1 MAQQFT
7 SENFEKEVLEAS
19 KEKPVLVD
27 FFASW
32 CGPCKMQGPIV
43 EEVAKEMKGKAIV
56 GKLDTEKEKEI
67 AEKYEIQSIPTLIVF
82 KDGKEAETMTGLQ
95 NKELLIDTLEKHI

>member
-7 SENFEKEVLEAS
+7 SENFEKEVFEAS

>member
-1 MAQQFT
+1 MAKEFT
-7 SENFEKEVLEAS
+7 DENFEKEAIEAS

-43 EEVAKEMKGKAIV
+43 EELAEEMKEKAII
-56 GKLDTEKEKEI
+56 GKLDTEKEQKT
-67 AEKYEIQSIPTLIVF
+67 ASKYDVMSIPTLLIF
-82 KDGKEAETMTGLQ
+82 KDGKLAETMVGLQ
-95 NKELLIDTLEKHI
+95 NKDNLKGIIEKYL